1 MRAVIVSWSNNSFQI
16 QVNKKE
22 RKLIIRD
29 DITLQV
35 VRLSLARFFQKPR
48 PLKLCYYGEVVRR
61 KRQRN
66 KWKHWAVVE
75 YK

>member
-1 MRAVIVSWSNNSFQI
+1 MKQKKKVKSKPLYEHWLGWFHHQVDAVRFA
-16 QVNKKE
+16 KE
-22 RKLIIRD
+22 HG
-29 DITLQV
+29 
-35 VRLSLARFFQKPR
+35 
-48 PLKLCYYGEVVRR
+48 GEVVRR